1 MDDDE
6 EDDDNNK
13 DEKRIIDYVPI
24 LGALYVYICSLQT
37 QYIGHPYSSSLTPH
51 PSPYSANSVDL

>member
-24 LGALYVYICSLQT
+24 LGALHVYICSLQT
-37 QYIGHPYSSSLTPH
+37 
-51 PSPYSANSVDL
+51 